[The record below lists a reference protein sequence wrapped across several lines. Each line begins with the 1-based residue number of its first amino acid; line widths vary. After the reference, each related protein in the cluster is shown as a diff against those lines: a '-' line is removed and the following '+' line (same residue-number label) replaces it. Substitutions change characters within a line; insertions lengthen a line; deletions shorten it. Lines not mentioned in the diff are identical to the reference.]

1 MLTGELFGEGGEKNE
16 KADRLQKKQIVAINF
31 LCCTWNRS
39 LAKIV
44 VVWAERREMFL
55 NGVNAEK
62 NTLLKNYTF
71 EDYI

>member
-1 MLTGELFGEGGEKNE
+1 MEPIPGKDSGGMG
-16 KADRLQKKQIVAINF
+16 
-31 LCCTWNRS
+31 
-39 LAKIV
+39 
-44 VVWAERREMFL
+44 ERREMFL